1 MRLGLR
7 QSLFGATLLGTLV
20 LAAGCAST
28 GQLDILESRLRRQ
41 EDAANQL
48 QSQLAES
55 QNQLQAAKRE
65 TVDLRTQ
72 IANGKKLAHAEQL
85 TALGTVEGISLNKYL
100 TGGLD
105 RDGIPGD
112 EMLSAVVAPADADGN
127 LVKSPGT
134 VVVTVL
140 DLSKPEAQQ
149 RVGHWEFGPKDSES
163 LWHSGFLGSG
173 YVVRVPW
180 QTLPESPTLLVHA
193 RLEDDRRAPI
203 RHEPVDPYQSA
214 KSSSSSGGPAGRSTE
229 PDAAARLH
237 APAARDPADRRPA
250 AQSRHG
256 DDEAARRAPESSGRQ
271 DVGRVVDRHQAPDSL
286 FHPLPF

>member
-48 QSQLAES
+48 QAQLAES

-127 LVKSPGT
+127 LVKAPGT

-193 RLEDDRRAPI
+193 EWDRDTPAYMAQALFPLLINAPGKRYVQLPEGTHHIMLEKNRLMLFEAVQAFLD
-203 RHEPVDPYQSA
+203 ES
-214 KSSSSSGGPAGRSTE
+214 GRS
-229 PDAAARLH
+229 
-237 APAARDPADRRPA
+237 
-250 AQSRHG
+250 
-256 DDEAARRAPESSGRQ
+256 
-271 DVGRVVDRHQAPDSL
+271 
-286 FHPLPF
+286 

>member
-1 MRLGLR
+1 MRLGPR

-127 LVKSPGT
+127 LVKAPGT
-134 VVVTVL
+134 VVLTVL

-149 RVGHWEFGPKDSES
+149 RVGRWEFGPKDSES

-193 RLEDDRRAPI
+193 RLKTIDGRQFDTSQSI
-203 RHEPVDPYQSA
+203 RITPPKAVAQAVAQPATSQ
-214 KSSSSSGGPAGRSTE
+214 GPTQ
-229 PDAAARLH
+229 L
-237 APAARDPADRRPA
+237 PADSPQPPA
-250 AQSRHG
+250 IQQTAAPPPSLDTAMTKSTAAPVNQANAKTS
-256 DDEAARRAPESSGRQ
+256 DEWWADPKR
-271 DVGRVVDRHQAPDSL
+271 
-286 FHPLPF
+286 

>member
-1 MRLGLR
+1 LETSRMRLGLR

-28 GQLDILESRLRRQ
+28 GQLDVLESRLRRQ

-48 QSQLAES
+48 QAQLAES

-72 IANGKKLAHAEQL
+72 LANGKKIAHAEQVV
-85 TALGTVEGISLNKYL
+85 ALGQVEGISLNKYL

-105 RDGIPGD
+105 RDGVPGD
-112 EMLSAVVAPADADGN
+112 EMFSAVVVPADADGN
-127 LVKSPGT
+127 LVKAPGS
-134 VVVTVL
+134 VIVTVL

-149 RVGHWEFGPKDSES
+149 RVGRWEFGPKDSES

-180 QTLPESPTLLVHA
+180 QSLPESPTLLVHA
-193 RLEDDRRAPI
+193 RLKTIDGRQFDTSQSIRINPPTAVAQAATQPAAP
-203 RHEPVDPYQSA
+203 QSPTPQPGSMPQPPDIQQTA
-214 KSSSSSGGPAGRSTE
+214 APPASLDTAMTKSSAASVNQAGAKTSDE
-229 PDAAARLH
+229 WWS
-237 APAARDPADRRPA
+237 DPKR
-250 AQSRHG
+250 
-256 DDEAARRAPESSGRQ
+256 
-271 DVGRVVDRHQAPDSL
+271 
-286 FHPLPF
+286 

>member
-127 LVKSPGT
+127 LVKAPGT

-193 RLEDDRRAPI
+193 RLKTIDGRQFDTSQSI
-203 RHEPVDPYQSA
+203 RINPPKAVAQ
-214 KSSSSSGGPAGRSTE
+214 
-229 PDAAARLH
+229 AAAQ
-237 APAARDPADRRPA
+237 PAAPQNPTPQPGSMPQPPEIQQTAAPPPSLDTAMTKPPA
-250 AQSRHG
+250 APLNQADAKTS
-256 DDEAARRAPESSGRQ
+256 DEWWADTKR
-271 DVGRVVDRHQAPDSL
+271 
-286 FHPLPF
+286 